1 MFTSLKKYLLPI
13 SSFLLPLCLLIL
25 LWITLR
31 LAPFGDNNLLVSDLG
46 TQYLSFLNSFKRFF
60 EEGNYSLYSFSDAL
74 GGNILV
80 FSAYYLISPFNFL
93 VLFFPYDA
101 LPIVALLIIT
111 LKISSIGLTMFY
123 YLKKTYKKTSV
134 YTLLFST
141 SYSFCGFVTIYC
153 LNFMWLD
160 ALILLP
166 ILVLAIQNL
175 WSKNRYFLYVIILF
189 LAIITN
195 YYMGYMLCIF
205 AVFYSLYWYY
215 LSSDRKNK
223 NLKTFIIDGKLFFLT
238 SLLTGLSTSFI
249 LLPAIEGMLATK
261 KAAIDFSSFLPLPKF
276 SLNFFSQ
283 LGIGSINFDLRLNHL
298 PIIFSGIFMTL
309 LCIAF
314 FLSSTITKKQ
324 KKYAAV
330 LLGVIFLSF
339 WIELINTIWHM
350 FQSPAGFPY
359 RNTFIFSFL
368 LIKFA
373 YEAFLHLPNKQ
384 PFPKKIPLILTLVL
398 SIGYLSLF
406 LSSVNHLLLS
416 SLYILI
422 TFIFIWLIYILFTLR
437 QTKNSWFKQ
446 LVTSLLFLCVCVELS
461 FNFWVSLK
469 DIPFGNQTEY
479 AKTFNQQ
486 EKIIEEV
493 ENKQADVFRI
503 KQTIPSKITGFK
515 EQNNG
520 YNNSFLY
527 GYAGVSS
534 YSSTLS
540 ANTQDTL
547 KNLGLYTK
555 NDRRIAYVDESQVVN
570 FMLNIA
576 YTITSEKKEQ
586 QKNISSDNKT
596 YIYKN
601 SEAVGMGFIVPDTFA
616 ELSLK
621 NEQPLNNQENILQ
634 TILPNQ
640 QPYFVDTADWTIQQT
655 AKTTYTIQT
664 TTSTRGELYFYI
676 PKFKWDQVNSFK
688 VNQQTIETPVYI
700 AKNQLYNLGFFEAN
714 TPIELQI
721 DTKEKLTEKEM
732 ALKTLDQKQFDT
744 LINKQKENSLQL
756 EKQSDGT
763 FQGNIEVSNQP
774 DTLLFLSIPFDK
786 NWKITLDGE
795 KITPTQTL
803 DSFIGLTIPQGKH
816 QLVLSYQ
823 PKSFIIGSI
832 ISLVILLS
840 WLFYQAFKRKF
851 YKILW
856 KG

>member
-1 MFTSLKKYLLPI
+1 MSTSLKKYLLPI
-13 SSFLLPLCLLIL
+13 SSFLLPLFLLVL
-25 LWITLR
+25 LWIALQ

-46 TQYLSFLNSFKRFF
+46 TQYLPFLNSFKRFF
-60 EEGNYSLYSFSDAL
+60 EEGSYSLYSFSDAL

-93 VLFFPYDA
+93 VLFFPYNA
-101 LPIVALLIIT
+101 LPIAALLIIT
-111 LKISSIGLTMFY
+111 LKISSIGLSMFY
-123 YLKKTYKKTSV
+123 YLNKTYKQTSV

-166 ILVLAIQNL
+166 ILVLAIQRL
-175 WSKNRYFLYVIILF
+175 WNKKQYFLYITTLF
-189 LAIITN
+189 LAIVTN

-215 LSSDRKNK
+215 LSSDRKHK
-223 NLKTFIIDGKLFFLT
+223 NLKTFIIDGKLFFMS

-261 KAAIDFSSFLPLPKF
+261 KTDIDFSAFLPLPKF
-276 SLNFFSQ
+276 GLTFFSQ

-298 PIIFSGIFMTL
+298 PTIFSGIFITL
-309 LCIAF
+309 LFIAF
-314 FLSSTITKKQ
+314 FTLPTITKKQ
-324 KKYAAV
+324 KKYAAI
-330 LLGVIFLSF
+330 LLSAIFLSF
-339 WIELINTIWHM
+339 WIELISTVWHM

-359 RNTFIFSFL
+359 RNSFIFSFL
-368 LIKFA
+368 LVKFA
-373 YEAFLHLPNKQ
+373 YEAFLHLPKKHI
-384 PFPKKIPLILTLVL
+384 FSKKIPLTFTLILFIGYLTLVL
-398 SIGYLSLF
+398 SP
-406 LSSVNHLLLS
+406 VKHLLLS
-416 SLYILI
+416 SSYILL
-422 TFIFIWLIYILFTLR
+422 TFLFIWLIYSLFTLSR
-437 QTKNSWFKQ
+437 TKSGLFKQ
-446 LVTSLLFLCVCVELS
+446 LITSLLFLCICFELG
-461 FNFWVSLK
+461 FNFWISLK

-486 EKIIEEV
+486 ESIIEDV
-493 ENKQADVFRI
+493 EQKQSDLVRI

-540 ANTQDTL
+540 ASTQDTL
-547 KNLGLYTK
+547 KNLGLYSK

-570 FMLNIA
+570 FILNIA
-576 YTITSEKKEQ
+576 YTVTPEKKES
-586 QKNISSDNKT
+586 QKNISSDKAT
-596 YIYKN
+596 YVYSN
-601 SEAVGMGFIVPDTFA
+601 SEAVGMGFLVPDTFA

-621 NEQPLNNQENILQ
+621 NEQPLINQENILQ
-634 TILPNQ
+634 AISANQ
-640 QPYFVDTADWTIQQT
+640 QPYFVDTTDWTIQKT
-655 AKTTYTIQT
+655 AETTYTIQT
-664 TTSTRGELYFYI
+664 TTSTKGELYFYI
-676 PKFKWDQVNSFK
+676 PTFKWDQVTSFK
-688 VNQQTIETPVYI
+688 VNQQLIETPVYI

-721 DTKEKLTEKEM
+721 DTKENLTDKEM
-732 ALKTLDQKQFDT
+732 IIKTLNQKQFDT
-744 LINKQKENSLQL
+744 FITEQKEHSLQL
-756 EKQSDGT
+756 EKQSNGT
-763 FQGNIEVSNQP
+763 FQGDIEVTQQQNS
-774 DTLLFLSIPFDK
+774 LLFLSIPFDK
-786 NWKITLDGE
+786 NWKIELDG
-795 KITPTQTL
+795 KTITPTKTL
-803 DSFIGLTIPQGKH
+803 DNFIGLTIPKGKH